1 MARYPVQVKKDHI
14 EALVATKKP
23 IHAIAELIWN
33 SFDADATK
41 VSVRFEYNALSAL
54 ERVRVQDNGAGIDFQ
69 EAVQLFGN
77 LGGSW
82 KNEKRRTASGR
93 NLHGKSGKG
102 RFRAFSLGS
111 LIEWHTRSLLNGSFA
126 DYTITASADDL
137 ESFEISD
144 LRTAHNS
151 HTGTE
156 VVISNI
162 QKNFVSL
169 FADDAPKA
177 VAQHFAVY
185 LSEYPGLT
193 IDYDGVIVDPRV
205 AQHHQATYPLGEIEL
220 SDGQRASADLTIIEW
235 NEPQERALHLCDAHG
250 ISLDSVSPGIQAPGF
265 NFTAYIKS
273 DYLRE
278 LDKEGRLM
286 LEELDPDVARFIQA
300 AKAKMKQH
308 FRVREA
314 EKTQALVQQ
323 WKEQRIYPYEG
334 DPSDPL
340 EIAERQVFDV
350 VAVNLHAYLEDFEDA
365 SQTNKRFTFSLVK
378 QALKENPE
386 SLQLIFEDVVKLP
399 KERQDD
405 LAELLKKTSLTAI
418 ISSAKIVAD
427 RLNFLR
433 GLEILLFDKDSKEQL
448 LERDQLH
455 KILAK
460 ETWMFGE
467 NFHLTN
473 NEDSLEEVLNKYL
486 DRLGKRS
493 DDEDQVAPVEREG
506 GKRGRVDLMLAR
518 TVPQPRPDEWE
529 HLVIELKRPSKKVD
543 LEVLAQVKSY
553 AMAVAKDERFRHTKT
568 RWVFWAISNKMT
580 EEAIAEANQADRA
593 AGIAYADPNQTI
605 VVWAKTWGQLIQ
617 DCKGRLNFFKK
628 HLNYEADRD
637 SAKNYL
643 QRTHEK
649 YLPSSV
655 GIEPDKSSNGN
666 RLIPDS
672 EQP

>member
-1 MARYPVQVKKDHI
+1 M
-14 EALVATKKP
+14 ATKKP

-33 SFDADATK
+33 SFDADTIQ
-41 VSVRFEYNALSAL
+41 VSVRFEYNALGTL
-54 ERVRVQDNGAGIDFQ
+54 DRIRVQDNGTGIDLRK
-69 EAVQLFGN
+69 AVRLFGN

-82 KNEKRRTASGR
+82 KNEKRRTNSGR
-93 NLHGKSGKG
+93 HLHGKSGKG
-102 RFRAFSLGS
+102 RFRAFSVGS
-111 LIEWHTRSLLNGSFA
+111 LVEWHTRSLFNDNFV
-126 DYTITASADDL
+126 DYTISASADDL
-137 ESFEISD
+137 ENFEISD
-144 LRTAHNS
+144 ARAADDGRA
-151 HTGTE
+151 GTE
-156 VVISNI
+156 VAISNI
-162 QKNFVSL
+162 QKNFLSL
-169 FADDAPKA
+169 FASDAPTA
-177 VAQHFAVY
+177 VAQHFAAY

-193 IDYDGVIVDPRV
+193 IDYNGVIVDPRV
-205 AQHHQATYPLGEIEL
+205 AQHHQANYALGEIEL
-220 SDGQRASADLTIIEW
+220 SNGQTASANLTIIEW
-235 NEPQERALHLCDAHG
+235 KEPQERALHLCDAHG
-250 ISLDSVSPGIQAPGF
+250 ISLDSVSPGIHAPGF
-265 NFTAYIKS
+265 DFTAYIKS

-278 LDKEGRLM
+278 LDKEGRLS
-286 LEELDPDVARFIQA
+286 LEELDPDVAQFIQA

-314 EKTQALVQQ
+314 EKAQALVQQ

-350 VAVNLHAYLEDFEDA
+350 VAVNLNAYLEDFEDA
-365 SQTNKRFTFSLVK
+365 SETNKRFTFSLVK

-386 SLQLIFEDVVKLP
+386 SLQLIFEDVVRLP

-405 LAELLKKTSLTAI
+405 LAELLRKTSLTAI

-460 ETWMFGE
+460 ETWIFGE

-473 NEDSLEEVLNKYL
+473 DEDSLEEVLNKYL
-486 DRLGKRS
+486 DRLGERS
-493 DDEDQVAPVEREG
+493 DDEDETAPVEREG

-529 HLVIELKRPSKKVD
+529 HLVIELKRPSKKID
-543 LEVLAQVKSY
+543 LEVLTQVKSY

-568 RWVFWAISNKMT
+568 RWVFWAVSNEMT

-643 QRTHEK
+643 RMTHEK

-655 GIEPDKSSNGN
+655 QIAPDSSSNGN
-666 RLIPDS
+666 RLIPIP

>member
-1 MARYPVQVKKDHI
+1 
-14 EALVATKKP
+14 VATKKP

-82 KNEKRRTASGR
+82 KNEKRRTTNGR

-111 LIEWHTRSLLNGSFA
+111 LIEWHTRSLLNGSFTG
-126 DYTITASADDL
+126 YTITASADDL

-144 LRTAHNS
+144 PRTAHNS

-162 QKNFVSL
+162 QKNFLSL

-220 SDGQRASADLTIIEW
+220 SDDQRASADLTIIEW

-286 LEELDPDVARFIQA
+286 LEELDPDVPRFIQA

-308 FRVREA
+308 FSRSGSRKNSSSGSAVEGTTDLPVRRRPVRSA
-314 EKTQALVQQ
+314 
-323 WKEQRIYPYEG
+323 R
-334 DPSDPL
+334 DC
-340 EIAERQVFDV
+340 R
-350 VAVNLHAYLEDFEDA
+350 
-365 SQTNKRFTFSLVK
+365 
-378 QALKENPE
+378 
-386 SLQLIFEDVVKLP
+386 
-399 KERQDD
+399 
-405 LAELLKKTSLTAI
+405 KTS
-418 ISSAKIVAD
+418 V
-427 RLNFLR
+427 
-433 GLEILLFDKDSKEQL
+433 
-448 LERDQLH
+448 
-455 KILAK
+455 
-460 ETWMFGE
+460 
-467 NFHLTN
+467 
-473 NEDSLEEVLNKYL
+473 
-486 DRLGKRS
+486 
-493 DDEDQVAPVEREG
+493 
-506 GKRGRVDLMLAR
+506 
-518 TVPQPRPDEWE
+518 
-529 HLVIELKRPSKKVD
+529 
-543 LEVLAQVKSY
+543 
-553 AMAVAKDERFRHTKT
+553 
-568 RWVFWAISNKMT
+568 
-580 EEAIAEANQADRA
+580 
-593 AGIAYADPNQTI
+593 
-605 VVWAKTWGQLIQ
+605 
-617 DCKGRLNFFKK
+617 
-628 HLNYEADRD
+628 
-637 SAKNYL
+637 
-643 QRTHEK
+643 
-649 YLPSSV
+649 
-655 GIEPDKSSNGN
+655 
-666 RLIPDS
+666 
-672 EQP
+672 